1 MTTLLFS
8 SQVDD
13 PETWT
18 AALKRRMPELAVRV
32 WPEVGNPAEIDV
44 ALVWRYPQG
53 DLKRYPNLKLIYSLG
68 AGVDHIL
75 DDPDLPAG
83 VPLARIV
90 DPAGLTAG
98 MTEYVL
104 LSVLRYHRH
113 LPDYERQQRERRWK
127 KLPIPIA
134 ARRRIGILGLG
145 ELGRDAGMK
154 LAALGFPV
162 AGWSRSPKSVPG
174 LESFAG
180 ETMLPAFL
188 ARTDILV
195 CLLPLTPTTMGI
207 INARTLSLLPR
218 GAYVINAARGG
229 HVVDSDLIAAL
240 DSGQIAGAT
249 LDVFHTEP
257 LPQDHPFWTHPKV
270 TVTPHIASTTNPETA
285 GEQII
290 ANIRR
295 LIAGGPL
302 LHLVDR
308 DAGY

>member
-13 PETWT
+13 AETWT
-18 AALKRRMPELAVRV
+18 ASLKRRMPELAVRV

-53 DLKRYPNLKLIYSLG
+53 DLKNYPNLKLIYSLG

-104 LSVLRYHRH
+104 LNVLRYHRH

-127 KLPIPIA
+127 KLPIPIT

-174 LESFAG
+174 LESFTG

-195 CLLPLTPTTMGI
+195 CLLPLTPATTGI

-229 HVVDSDLIAAL
+229 HVVDADLIAAL
-240 DSGQIAGAT
+240 DSGQIVGAT

-270 TVTPHIASTTNPETA
+270 TVTPHIASITNPDTA

-295 LIAGGPL
+295 LIAGVPL

-308 DAGY
+308 NAGY